1 MAGDGPQAE
10 PAILW
15 TADRRTE
22 DVIVAE
28 NARPPIDGGA
38 VLVTGASAGIGRELA
53 VQVAPR
59 ARVLILLA
67 RRAARLEE
75 LRASLLARHPQL
87 QVLTLPV
94 DLSDEKDVDRVLAE
108 AGGQAGAV
116 DVLVNNAGV
125 GDQAL
130 ADQADW
136 ARVRTVLYTN
146 VVAVAQLTTAPGARD
161 GGTRAWGVLNMG
173 SGAGLTVMPAAAVYS
188 ASKHFMDGFSE
199 ALRADLTGTGVVV
212 TQVCPGPVDG
222 EFDQIAGSA
231 GGMTGG
237 PPQFL
242 RISAAQCAREALAGF
257 DRGVPLVFPGR
268 AYRIAMRALPLLPRE
283 LARRQAA
290 RSATRIRSTA
300 KGPASA
306 PDRPEGQLRA

>member
-1 MAGDGPQAE
+1 M
-10 PAILW
+10 
-15 TADRRTE
+15 
-22 DVIVAE
+22 IVAE
-28 NARPPIDGGA
+28 HARPPIDGGT

-53 VQVAPR
+53 VRLAPR
-59 ARVLILLA
+59 AGALVLLA
-67 RRAARLEE
+67 RRAGRLEE

-87 QVLTLPV
+87 PVLILPV
-94 DLSDEKDVDRVLAE
+94 DLSDENDVDRAVAE
-108 AGGQAGAV
+108 AGEQAGAV

-125 GDQAL
+125 GHEAL

-136 ARVRTVLYTN
+136 ARVRAVLHTN
-146 VVAVAQLTTAPGARD
+146 VLAVAQLTTALVPAMVDRGR
-161 GGTRAWGVLNMG
+161 GGVLNMG
-173 SGAGLTVMPAAAVYS
+173 SGAGLTVMPAAAAYS

-212 TQVCPGPVDG
+212 TQVCPGPVDS

-257 DRGVPLVFPGR
+257 DRGVPVVFPGR

-283 LARRQAA
+283 LSRRQAA
-290 RSATRIRSTA
+290 RSATRIRSSA
-300 KGPASA
+300 KGAASA
-306 PDRPEGQLRA
+306 GARPEGQAGDES